1 MSIRIDW
8 RHDRRRIILPVLVL
22 RPTPS
27 TDFTPY
33 EARALLDTGATTSG
47 ITPRVA
53 RALDLLPRGKRPLGS
68 ARGEEQAERY
78 LFRIGLMS
86 DCAPGD
92 PPTFPFL
99 FDDVVGFELRDN
111 FHLDMLL
118 GMDVLNQCDF
128 SMNRSGVCRL
138 IAG

>member
-1 MSIRIDW
+1 MSIRIEW

-27 TDFTPY
+27 RDLSGY

-53 RALDLLPRGKRPLGS
+53 RNLDLPPRGKRPLGS

-78 LFRIGLMS
+78 LFRIGLMTVPRGG
-86 DCAPGD
+86 APS
-92 PPTFPFL
+92 FPFL

-118 GMDVLNQCDF
+118 GMDVLSQCDF
-128 SMNRSGVCRL
+128 SMDRSGICL
-138 IAG
+138 LTAG

>member
-1 MSIRIDW
+1 
-8 RHDRRRIILPVLVL
+8 
-22 RPTPS
+22 
-27 TDFTPY
+27 
-33 EARALLDTGATTSG
+33 
-47 ITPRVA
+47 
-53 RALDLLPRGKRPLGS
+53 
-68 ARGEEQAERY
+68 
-78 LFRIGLMS
+78 MS